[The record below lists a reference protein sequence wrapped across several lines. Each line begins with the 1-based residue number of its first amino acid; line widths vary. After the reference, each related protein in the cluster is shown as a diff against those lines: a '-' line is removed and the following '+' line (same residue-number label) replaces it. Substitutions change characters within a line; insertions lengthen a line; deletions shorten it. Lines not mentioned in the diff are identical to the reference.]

1 MDCQLLALKTCIQ
14 DNVNGLEITP
24 DLSMLAYIDARR
36 KSDSLSSLSHCKHPN
51 DGGWT
56 QFYNYRGVCVG
67 YDFSLAP
74 TSTATYQ
81 ASSGLASAISLKR
94 SGHRVLVLEKDAQLG
109 GAASVLNGCARV
121 CPNGS
126 KILLDWGLLDSE
138 TKAKAAPMPGFAFF
152 KYNAGYSEGS
162 KPDFLGEHRWYE
174 ALLFEARGGYM
185 QFRHHDLMRIL
196 YDEAMKDS
204 SSRVSVRFGAEVAKI
219 DCEACSVTLRSGE
232 IHTADA
238 IIGADGARGIVRQ
251 TLMQEEGVLLDRDVP
266 IGVALYNAIIPKRL
280 VYENGL
286 APWFY
291 EYDDIGSSIWV
302 GPNRCA
308 WIFPVG
314 RENDLALSLYTPDS
328 TQDGTWTEA
337 PEKNINDVIGNC
349 DIRLKKLAS
358 LAGPTTCIQL
368 KKPYALESW
377 VSKSGRV
384 VVLGEAAHPSPTG
397 GLHPYAIALEDAV
410 FIGKIFSHTRD
421 RGRVPEFLY
430 AFQEQREKRCARI
443 RDIDLEYVQAC
454 IVPLGPLHD
463 QRDAGMRANHA
474 AGKNAM
480 EGDFQQMLDEFGV
493 VFGYSASD
501 DADEWWINWGRF
513 RHTNAENGDGEA
525 DGRLRSTSF
534 ISVTSN
540 ATETQTHR

>member
-1 MDCQLLALKTCIQ
+1 MTTA
-14 DNVNGLEITP
+14 GLSFI
-24 DLSMLAYIDARR
+24 II
-36 KSDSLSSLSHCKHPN
+36 
-51 DGGWT
+51 G
-56 QFYNYRGVCVG
+56 
-67 YDFSLAP
+67 
-74 TSTATYQ
+74 
-81 ASSGLASAISLKR
+81 ASVSGLASAISLKR
-94 SGHRVLVLEKDAQLG
+94 SGHSVLILEKDAQLG
-109 GAASVLNGCARV
+109 GAASILNGCARV

-126 KILLDWGLLDSE
+126 KILLDWGLLDAE

-162 KPDFLGEHRWYE
+162 EPDFLGEHRWYPE
-174 ALLFEARGGYM
+174 LLFEARGGYM
-185 QFRHHDLMRIL
+185 QFRHHDFMRIL
-196 YDEAMKDS
+196 YDEAMRDS
-204 SSRVSVRFGAEVAKI
+204 SSRVSVRFGAEVVKI

-238 IIGADGARGIVRQ
+238 IIGADGARGIVRR
-251 TLMQEEGVLLDRDVP
+251 TLMREEGVSLDRDVP
-266 IGVALYNAIIPKRL
+266 IGVALYRDLCMRMISL
-280 VYENGL
+280 LG
-286 APWFY
+286 FY
-291 EYDDIGSSIWV
+291 EYDDIGSTVFDMGRSTQMRAQLIALPASFCSPFV
-302 GPNRCA
+302 PFAAA

-314 RENDLALSLYTPDS
+314 RENDLALSLYTPDA
-328 TQDGTWTEA
+328 TQDGTWTEE
-337 PEKNINDVIGNC
+337 PEKNINDVIGPC

-358 LAGPTTCIQL
+358 LAGPTTCVQL

-397 GLHPYAIALEDAV
+397 GLHPYAVALEDAV

-443 RDIDLEYVQAC
+443 REIDLEYVEAC
-454 IVPLGPLHD
+454 ITPLGPMHD

-480 EGDFQQMLDEFGV
+480 EGDFQQMLDDFGV
-493 VFGYSASD
+493 VFGYSAAD

-513 RHTNAENGDGEA
+513 RNTNTENGNVEA

-534 ISVTSN
+534 ISITTN
-540 ATETQTHR
+540 ATKTGNQ